1 MTPKILLIGFYSR
14 DTAKVARELLGKIL
28 VRRLDTKT
36 LKAIIVETEAYYG
49 KDDPASRAYH
59 GKKKYNRVMWEKP
72 GRIFIYN
79 VHQYWMLNIIAHQ
92 EEKVGGVLIRA
103 IEPVEG
109 METMKKNRPGK
120 QLTNLTSGPGKLTQ
134 ALLIDKNLNGIDAT
148 SINSPIYVLEN
159 KKRFEIVTSHR
170 IGVTKDLEEKL
181 RFYIKGNPFVS
192 RKKN

>member
-1 MTPKILLIGFYSR
+1 MVLLSGFYSR

-28 VRRLDTKT
+28 VRKLGTKT

-59 GKKKYNRVMWEKP
+59 GKKKFNKVMWENP

-92 EEKVGGVLIRA
+92 KGKVGGVLIRA
-103 IEPVEG
+103 LEPVDG
-109 METMKKNRPGK
+109 IETMKKNRPVK
-120 QLTNLTSGPGKLTQ
+120 QLTNLTSGPGKLTL
-134 ALLIDKNLNGIDAT
+134 ALLIDKSLNGIDTT
-148 SINSPIYVLEN
+148 SVNSPIYVLEN
-159 KKRFEIVTSHR
+159 KKRFEIISSHR
-170 IGVTKDLEEKL
+170 IGVTRDLEEKL

-192 RKKN
+192 RKRN

>member
-1 MTPKILLIGFYSR
+1 MKPMVLLSGFYSR

-28 VRRLDTKT
+28 VRKLGTKT

-59 GKKKYNRVMWEKP
+59 GKKNFNQIMWENP

-92 EEKVGGVLIRA
+92 EGKVGGVLIRSL
-103 IEPVEG
+103 EPVDG
-109 METMKKNRPGK
+109 IETMKKNRPGK
-120 QLTNLTSGPGKLTQ
+120 QLTNLTSGPGKLTL
-134 ALLIDKNLNGIDAT
+134 ALLIDKSLNGIDTT
-148 SINSPIYVLEN
+148 SVNSPIYVLEN
-159 KKRFEIVTSHR
+159 QKRFEVKSSHR
-170 IGVTKDLEEKL
+170 IGVTRDLEEKL

-192 RKKN
+192 RKRN

>member
-1 MTPKILLIGFYSR
+1 MKPMVLLSGFYSK

-28 VRRLDTKT
+28 VRKLGTKT

-59 GKKKYNRVMWEKP
+59 GKKKFNKVMWENP

-92 EEKVGGVLIRA
+92 EGKVGGVLIRA
-103 IEPVEG
+103 LEPVDG
-109 METMKKNRPGK
+109 IETMKKNRPEK
-120 QLTNLTSGPGKLTQ
+120 QLTNLTSGPGKLTL
-134 ALLIDKNLNGIDAT
+134 ALLIDKSLNGIDTT
-148 SINSPIYVLEN
+148 SVNSPIYVLEN
-159 KKRFEIVTSHR
+159 KKRFEIISSHR
-170 IGVTKDLEEKL
+170 IGVTRDLEEKL

-192 RKKN
+192 RKRN